1 MSYEQELFFDRDHLI
16 DRCAASAR
24 SYRRAAEVIQNSELQ
39 LLFTNYAIQRDEM
52 IRALGGRGAR
62 FEEPPEAPMPEDET
76 TALVECAREEWT
88 TLRSYQRAL
97 ETDIPAALH
106 PIVERHCIEIGAACD
121 RLREL
126 CSVPQSLL

>member
-16 DRCAASAR
+16 DRCAVSAR

-39 LLFTNYAIQRDEM
+39 LLFHSYAQQRDEM

-62 FEEPPEAPMPEDET
+62 FEEPPEAEAPEDEM

-97 ETDIPAALH
+97 ETDIPPALR
-106 PIVERHCIEIGAACD
+106 PAVEHQSVEIGAACD

-126 CSVPQSLL
+126 CSVPESLL